1 MYICSVKI
9 VDTQEELQKHL
20 SELSEKVVVFPI
32 LSSLEK
38 HPRCSRISSILISDG
53 ELDLFVNYHNI
64 EASTISEKID
74 FKPFKEVFVVGLKE
88 FLHHYDYVDNMFDLE
103 MELFHQA
110 LDFEVDEKPIYTV
123 FRRRNAP
130 RGNDLISIWK
140 HYEQFQDW
148 KNLWSQNLTSS
159 KFSQLYPKS
168 LNWMELGGLKT
179 ADGIEYTQYNM
190 LTTTSRPSNAFG
202 GVNYAALPKDGEVR
216 SRFISRFKNGKL
228 YQLDFDGYHL
238 RLIGKLIGVDIP
250 LNIKAHQWLAEQYG
264 ADLKDAKAITFRQLY
279 GGVQDDYKHIPFFSK
294 TSEYIEALW
303 NKFLV
308 DRVVYTPIF
317 KRKIQFSSD
326 LNKNKL
332 FNYILQ
338 SVETERN
345 IIILDKLS
353 KLNPNYSL
361 PILYTYDSILFDVNS
376 DDVNYISEVKSIM
389 EKDGFP
395 VGVEVGENYKEMVT
409 THI

>member
-1 MYICSVKI
+1 VKI
-9 VDTQEELQKHL
+9 VDTQEELHKHISHL
-20 SELSEKVVVFPI
+20 SKKILVFPI

-38 HPRCSRISSILISDG
+38 HPKLSRISSILISDG

-74 FKPFKEVFVVGLKE
+74 FKPFKEVCVVGLKE

-148 KNLWSQNLTSS
+148 KNLWSQNTTSS

-216 SRFISRFKNGKL
+216 KRFISRFVGGKL

-238 RLIGKLIGVDIP
+238 RLIGKLIGIDIP
-250 LNIKAHQWLAEQYG
+250 LNIKAHHWLAEQYG

-294 TSEYIEALW
+294 TSEYIETLW

-308 DRVVYTPIF
+308 DKVVYTPIF

>member
-1 MYICSVKI
+1 MKI
-9 VDTQEELQKHL
+9 VDTQEELHKHISHL
-20 SELSEKVVVFPI
+20 SKKVLVFPI

-38 HPRCSRISSILISDG
+38 HPKLSRISSILISDG
-53 ELDLFVNYHNI
+53 DLDLFVNYHNI
-64 EASTISEKID
+64 ETSKVQDKID
-74 FKPFKEVFVVGLKE
+74 FSQFLEVWVVGLKD
-88 FLHHYDYVDNMFDLE
+88 FLHHYEFMDNMYDFE
-103 MELFHQA
+103 MGLFHQSNNF
-110 LDFEVDEKPIYTV
+110 DVDEKPIYTI
-123 FRRRNAP
+123 FRRRGAP
-130 RGNDLISIWK
+130 RANDLIPIWK

-148 KNLWSQNLTSS
+148 KNLWSQNATSS

-179 ADGIEYTQYNM
+179 MDGIEYTQYNM
-190 LTTTSRPSNAFG
+190 LTTTSRPSNTFG
-202 GVNYAALPKDGEVR
+202 GINYAALPKDGEVR

-279 GGVQDDYKHIPFFSK
+279 GGVQNEYKHIPFFSK
-294 TSEYIEALW
+294 TSEYIEVLW

-308 DRVVYTPIF
+308 DKVVYTPIF
-317 KRKIQFSSD
+317 KRKIEFSSD

-353 KLNPNYSL
+353 KLTPNYSL

-376 DDVNYISEVKSIM
+376 DDVNYISEVKYIM

>member
-1 MYICSVKI
+1 MKI
-9 VDTQEELQKHL
+9 VDTQEELHKHISHL
-20 SELSEKVVVFPI
+20 SKKVLVFPI

-38 HPRCSRISSILISDG
+38 HPKLSRISSILISDG
-53 ELDLFVNYHNI
+53 DLDLFVNYHNI
-64 EASTISEKID
+64 ETSKVQDKID
-74 FKPFKEVFVVGLKE
+74 FSQFLEVWVVGLKD
-88 FLHHYDYVDNMFDLE
+88 FLHHYEFMDNMYDFE
-103 MELFHQA
+103 MGLFHQSNNF
-110 LDFEVDEKPIYTV
+110 DVDEKPIYTI
-123 FRRRNAP
+123 FRRRGAP
-130 RGNDLISIWK
+130 RANDLIPIWK

-148 KNLWSQNLTSS
+148 KNLWSQNATSS

-179 ADGIEYTQYNM
+179 MDGIEYTQYNM
-190 LTTTSRPSNAFG
+190 LTTTSRPSNTFG
-202 GVNYAALPKDGEVR
+202 GINYAALPKDGEVR

-279 GGVQDDYKHIPFFSK
+279 GGVQNEYKHIPFFSK
-294 TSEYIEALW
+294 TSEYIEVLW

-308 DRVVYTPIF
+308 DKVVYTPIF
-317 KRKIQFSSD
+317 KRKIEFSSD

-345 IIILDKLS
+345 IIIIDKLS
-353 KLNPNYSL
+353 KLTPNYSL